1 MGNKWAENRDILSN
15 GFWRI
20 LPNDKLDILNYF
32 KK

>member
-1 MGNKWAENRDILSN
+1 MAENRDILSS

-20 LPNDKLDILNYF
+20 LPNDKLDTLNYL